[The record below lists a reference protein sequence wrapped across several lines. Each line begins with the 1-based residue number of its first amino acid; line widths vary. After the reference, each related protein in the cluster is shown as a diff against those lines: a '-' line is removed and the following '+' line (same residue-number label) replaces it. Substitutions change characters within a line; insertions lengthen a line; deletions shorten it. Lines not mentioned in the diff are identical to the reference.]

1 MFDRLKNLLRA
12 PEAKA
17 SRVGRLIQLESGGR
31 ARWTPREFAALAR
44 EGYMQNAIVYRS
56 VRLVAESAASL
67 TFLLYEGAAEI
78 DRHPLL
84 DLLARPNPRQDG
96 ATLFEAIY
104 SSLLLAGNAYV
115 EAVTLDGQGT
125 SSATSNAASSVR
137 ELYALRADR
146 MRVVPG
152 PDGWPEAYEY
162 TVAGRTVR
170 FDQSGP
176 LPPILQLALFHPLDD
191 HYGLPPLE
199 AAAIAVE
206 GGDGNLRYKLSKES
220 AAKTLSFLFQDN
232 FSGRAEIGL
241 TGDDD
246 FHFKVS
252 PDGSTWTEAIV
263 VDRTTG
269 GIRFR
274 AAETS
279 VASASTCDI
288 GAAASLKV
296 AIIGTTTITSFGTAP
311 HALRFIKFAAALTL
325 THNATTLVL
334 PGAANIAV
342 AANDRAIAVSDG
354 SGNWYVVAYQRANG
368 KAVIG
373 PAAAD
378 VTDSTS
384 VGRALLTATDAP
396 TARAAIYAAP
406 IDALAFNGMQINGAM
421 EASQENGTGAV
432 TLTATGSLQ
441 TKYLLDGVMAAY
453 RGSFVATAQQVTS
466 PFAGGRYALKF
477 TVGTAEASLG
487 ANDEL
492 SVFIPFE
499 GVRVSRLALGTAN
512 AAFQS
517 LGFWCQEHRTG
528 TYSGSIRNAGKTRSY
543 PFTFTIGAADTPT
556 WVSLSGVN
564 AIPGDTTGTWAIDTS
579 VGMYVSICLAGGSS
593 RVGSANAWAGSDY
606 SGATGTTNGVA
617 ATSDVFTIGNLIAVP
632 GIELPAAD
640 RAAFIMRPIDQELL
654 LCKRYYVSLGGEST
668 AQKFVSG
675 ICLFSTGF
683 LGPVTLQTDMR
694 AQPSVSY
701 SNLSDFQIVYS
712 GGSTTTPTAIAMDWN
727 SVRVPTLSITTA
739 SVLTA
744 GQAGLLQSAST
755 SARLKF
761 DSRL

>member
-1 MFDRLKNLLRA
+1 MTDSPNLALPYIDGGEAQPFVTYNDAVRALDALVQLAVLDRDL
-12 PEAKA
+12 A
-17 SRVGRLIQLESGGR
+17 SPPGSPSDGQ
-31 ARWTPREFAALAR
+31 RW
-44 EGYMQNAIVYRS
+44 IV
-56 VRLVAESAASL
+56 AASPS
-67 TFLLYEGAAEI
+67 GAWAGHATQI
-78 DRHPLL
+78 
-84 DLLARPNPRQDG
+84 AAWQDG
-96 ATLFEAIY
+96 AWEFYAPRTGWFAYVPDEGT
-104 SSLLLAGNAYV
+104 LLAWN
-115 EAVTLDGQGT
+115 GT
-125 SSATSNAASSVR
+125 AWVDAMAI
-137 ELYALRADR
+137 L
-146 MRVVPG
+146 
-152 PDGWPEAYEY
+152 
-162 TVAGRTVR
+162 TV
-170 FDQSGP
+170 FQN
-176 LPPILQLALFHPLDD
+176 LALLGVGTTADSTNPFSAKLNNA
-191 HYGLPPLE
+191 LWV
-199 AAAIAVE
+199 AKTVSE

-220 AAKTLSFLFQDN
+220 AADTLSFLFQDN
-232 FSGRAEIGL
+232 YSGRAEIGL

-252 PDGSTWTEAIV
+252 ADGSTWSEAIV

-296 AIIGTTTITSFGTAP
+296 AITGTTTITSFGTAP
-311 HALRFIKFAAALTL
+311 HALRFVKFAGALTL

-342 AANDRAIAVSDG
+342 AANDRAIAVSDA

-378 VTDSTS
+378 VTDGTS
-384 VGRALLTATDAP
+384 VGRALLTAADAP

-406 IDALAFNGMQINGAM
+406 IDALAANGMQVNGGM

-466 PFAGGRYALKF
+466 PFVGGRYALKF

-499 GVRVSRLALGTAN
+499 GVRVGRLALGTAN
-512 AAFQS
+512 AASQS
-517 LGFWCQEHRTG
+517 LGFWCQAHRTG

-593 RVGSANAWAGSDY
+593 RVGIANAWAGSDY

-617 ATSDVFTIGNLIAVP
+617 ATSDVFTIGSLIAVP
-632 GIELPAAD
+632 GIELPVSD